1 MSKKTSYLLG
11 ISLTIVLGTIFSYF
25 LGGKEYWDDQEK
37 KGEARAIVVQESKD
51 DKVSK
56 KVFSAIDSKNGM
68 SFNANDNF
76 NFENSSFL
84 IVTPLSEGL
93 NEEVSKLSRYI
104 IDNPKKQLEI
114 IGNYKSN
121 EQNNSAF
128 PNLGLA
134 RAYSVKS
141 YLVSQGIP
149 SHALNIFGKLDDDI
163 ILNTNGI
170 YYGPLDYNISTVI
183 EGDTP
188 INDVVNGLGK
198 EIKANPLVIHFD
210 IGNANIELSNEQR
223 STFAK
228 IASYIDKADDKALI
242 QIVGHTDDI
251 GKRSDNIK
259 LGLSRANIVKQYLVK
274 NMILESKIET
284 SSNGPDQPIAENNTK
299 DGQSINRRVIV
310 TIN

>member
-11 ISLTIVLGTIFSYF
+11 ISLTIVVGTIFYYY
-25 LGGKEYWDDQEK
+25 LGGKDNWDDHEK
-37 KGEARAIVVQESKD
+37 KLEAQMMVVQDSNV

-56 KVFSAIDSKNGM
+56 KIFSAIDSKSGM
-68 SFNANDNF
+68 AFNANDNF
-76 NFENSSFL
+76 NFENSGFL
-84 IVTPLSEGL
+84 IVNPLSEGL

-114 IGNYKSN
+114 IGYYESN

-149 SHALNIFGKLDDDI
+149 SHALNIFGKIDDDI
-163 ILNTNGI
+163 ILNTNGL

-183 EGDTP
+183 EGNTP
-188 INDVVNGLGK
+188 INDLVNGLGK

-210 IGNANIELSNEQR
+210 IGNANIAFSNEQR

-228 IASYIDKADDKALI
+228 IASYIDKANDKAII

-251 GKRSDNIK
+251 GNRSENIK
-259 LGLSRANIVKQYLVK
+259 LGLSRANIIKQYLVK

-284 SSNGPDQPIAENNTK
+284 SSNGPDQPIADNKTK
-299 DGQSINRRVIV
+299 DRQSINRRVIV